1 MTVMTTIPKARTPD
15 GAVRV
20 ENFDTRLSAETEEA
34 LRAIDTNIAFSLRR
48 MPTTRL
54 GHNC

>member
-1 MTVMTTIPKARTPD
+1 MTVLATIPKARTPD

-34 LRAIDTNIAFSLRR
+34 LRAIDTNIARSLRR
-48 MPTTRL
+48 MP
-54 GHNC
+54 NDSWS